1 MSIQFS
7 KKGAKK
13 MNFKELREKKK
24 LTQQEMA
31 NILKV
36 SQGQIHRLENNK
48 CKLKV
53 DELAVLRDV
62 LRLTHNEINAIL
74 DDAKANKKPQ
84 RKRTTKKNN

>member
-1 MSIQFS
+1 MIL
-7 KKGAKK
+7 
-13 MNFKELREKKK
+13 KEIRRKKK
-24 LTQQEMA
+24 LTLQEMA
-31 NILKV
+31 NILEISE
-36 SQGQIHRLENNK
+36 SQMHRLENNK